1 MKYMI
6 KELKVRCVDYLLEN
20 LNVHNIVPVLQY
32 CLDFDVDQRLVETCR
47 EVIRSNIKEVLKAE
61 IIETMNEKCLC
72 FMLDDDELNV
82 AEIELFLAVLFYWFL
97 YINFF

>member
-1 MKYMI
+1 MKYLI
-6 KELKVRCVDYLLEN
+6 KQLKAHCVDYLLEN
-20 LNVHNIVPVLQY
+20 LNVLNIVPVLQY
-32 CLDFDVDQRLVETCR
+32 CLDCDVDQRLVEKCR
-47 EVIRSNIKEVLKAE
+47 EVLRSNIKEVLKDE
-61 IIETMNEKCLC
+61 IVETMNEKCLC